1 MEKEYWNDVVSSAL
15 KLFELLWYNT
25 YFEKGEK
32 HNPNIRSGGRFRSW
46 RPILNAT
53 WLVSRWNRWNGDE
66 CRGIKFAGFALFQD
80 EEKLVFP
87 FRFEYSYETDEYKCY
102 SKHFSDEI
110 VEDEFAYFIVEHYE
124 RSFRKVKEVLQK
136 RDLWRL

>member
-1 MEKEYWNDVVSSAL
+1 MPRRTTSLDAHRARGCPFITNVDGEDFVVDRIT
-15 KLFELLWYNT
+15 KYD
-25 YFEKGEK
+25 GC
-32 HNPNIRSGGRFRSW
+32 
-46 RPILNAT
+46 
-53 WLVSRWNRWNGDE
+53 GDE
-66 CRGIKFAGFALFQD
+66 CRGIKFAGIAIFQD
-80 EEKLVFP
+80 VEEKLIFP

-136 RDLWRL
+136 RDL